1 MPVSGDH
8 APVLLKEAL
17 EGLAIRQDG
26 SYLDGTYGRGGH
38 TIAILER
45 LGPQGRLLV
54 IDRDP
59 EAVAAARDR
68 LASDR
73 RVCIEQG
80 NFAEM
85 GAISTAAGFRDGFD
99 GILLDLGV
107 SSPQLDQASRG
118 FSFSADGPLDMR
130 MDPSQT
136 LTAQGW
142 LSTVTEREMVDVFRR
157 YGEERFA
164 RRIAKAL
171 VRARQETQIETT
183 GQLAEIV
190 AAAVP
195 GREPGKHPATRVFQA
210 IRIRINDELQS
221 LADGLAAAHGL
232 LRIGGRLC
240 VISFHS
246 LEDRIVK
253 RFIRDRA
260 REAEAWRGL
269 PLDSVPEHAR
279 PTFSIASKA
288 IKPGT
293 DEIQLNPRA
302 RSAVLRVAERIH

>member
-8 APVLLKEAL
+8 SPVLLKEAL
-17 EGLAIRQDG
+17 EALAVRQDG

-38 TIAILER
+38 TDAILER
-45 LGPQGRLLV
+45 LGPQGRLLA

-59 EAVAAARDR
+59 EAVAVARDR
-68 LASDR
+68 LESDQ

-85 GAISTAAGFRDGFD
+85 GAISAAAGFTDGFD

-130 MDPSQT
+130 MDTSQA
-136 LTAQGW
+136 LTARDW
-142 LSTVTEREMVDVFRR
+142 LNATAEREMVDVFRR
-157 YGEERFA
+157 YGEERYA
-164 RRIAKAL
+164 RRIARAL
-171 VRARQETQIETT
+171 VRARNDCPIETT

-190 AAAVP
+190 AGAVP
-195 GREPGKHPATRVFQA
+195 GREFGKHPATRVFQA

-221 LADGLAAAHGL
+221 LADGLEAAHEL
-232 LRIGGRLC
+232 LRVGGRLC

-246 LEDRIVK
+246 LEDRVVK

-269 PLDSVPEHAR
+269 PLDSVPDHAR

-288 IKPGT
+288 IKPGS
-293 DEIQLNPRA
+293 EEVRLNPRS
-302 RSAVLRVAERIH
+302 RSAVLRVAERVR